1 MRDSTR
7 LDGGD
12 FIADEKSVKA
22 LQLLEKNWADTARLI
37 APDYGVDADA
47 LLRKMAPFP
56 VNHTDPGQFEAWMND
71 TTVKS
76 EDLTEAEVY
85 VCKATWATLRESL
98 LRFISQTKS
107 PYLPEFSERPGAGE

>member
-1 MRDSTR
+1 
-7 LDGGD
+7 
-12 FIADEKSVKA
+12 
-22 LQLLEKNWADTARLI
+22 
-37 APDYGVDADA
+37 
-47 LLRKMAPFP
+47 
-56 VNHTDPGQFEAWMND
+56 MND